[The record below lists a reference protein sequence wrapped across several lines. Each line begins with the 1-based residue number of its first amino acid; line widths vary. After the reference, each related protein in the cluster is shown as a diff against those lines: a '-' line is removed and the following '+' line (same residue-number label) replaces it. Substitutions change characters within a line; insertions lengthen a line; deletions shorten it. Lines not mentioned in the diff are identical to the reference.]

1 MRRIRWWLTCGTGK
15 AAKFAHGILSAVS
28 EVSVAFR
35 VEAPGGSLSG
45 VPLLLNAN
53 DHLLAHEATGLN

>member
-15 AAKFAHGILSAVS
+15 AAKFPHSILSAAS

-35 VEAPGGSLSG
+35 VEAPGGSLAGFRSC
-45 VPLLLNAN
+45 LNAN